1 MKKSFF
7 HVLVLGLVMLAAV
20 GSPAARGDD
29 FSYLTL
35 RGLNTMTISFK
46 GFKDD
51 LQRFGVDEAKLRVM
65 VENRLQNAGIRIVTA
80 EQALKDPAAAQML
93 VDLHVNVSD
102 YHYYSY
108 SLVLKVNEKV
118 PLPGQNRGFVSQTVW
133 SKGTYGTV
141 LDTSLLRISDDL
153 GELTGHFVSDH
164 MHENAV
170 ATE

>member
-1 MKKSFF
+1 MKKSLF
-7 HVLVLGLVMLAAV
+7 HALVLGLTMLAFV

-35 RGLNTMTISFK
+35 RGLNTVTVSFK

-51 LQRFGVDEAKLRVM
+51 LQRFGVDEAKLRTM
-65 VENRLQNAGIRIVTA
+65 IENRLQKAGIRIVTP
-80 EQALKDPAAAQML
+80 EQALKDPGAAQML
-93 VDLHVNVSD
+93 VDLHVTVAD

-118 PLPGQNRGFVSQTVW
+118 PLPGQHRGFVSQTVW

-153 GELTGHFVSDH
+153 GELTGRFVSDH
-164 MHENAV
+164 MRENAV